1 MINKFVK
8 TIVMLL
14 IILSCIE
21 LATAD
26 NIPVTYISYID
37 PDLGFYKV
45 TDITTHN
52 PAQYV
57 SGTLTINQGDTVSWE
72 NDADKQFTMTV
83 VSDQKLFPDA
93 SLVAIGDN
101 FSYTF
106 NQAEVY
112 TFHIQERH
120 TARQTIIV
128 LPVSGYNT
136 PVPTATIISA
146 PVATPAPVVTP
157 ALTYNPSTT
166 AMIANNGSNNEK
178 NTSNNGTANSL
189 SFSLTGI
196 MSIIVG
202 ISSIFI
208 TYRMGR
214 DKD

>member
-1 MINKFVK
+1 MINKSIK
-8 TIVMLL
+8 TAMVLL
-14 IILSCIE
+14 IILSFIGIKFE
-21 LATAD
+21 AAD
-26 NIPVTYISYID
+26 NIPATYISYVN

-57 SGTLTINQGDTVSWE
+57 SRTLTIKQGDTVEWE
-72 NDADKQFTMTV
+72 NDADNQSTMTV

-112 TFHIQERH
+112 TFYLKERR

-128 LPVSGYNT
+128 QPVSGYNT
-136 PVPTATIISA
+136 PLPTAVVTPT
-146 PVATPAPVVTP
+146 PVATPTP
-157 ALTYNPSTT
+157 TYNPSNTT
-166 AMIANNGSNNEK
+166 IIANNGSNTEK
-178 NTSNNGTANSL
+178 ASSL
-189 SFSLTGI
+189 SISLTGI
-196 MSIIVG
+196 TSIIVG

-208 TYRMGR
+208 TYRVGKR
-214 DKD
+214 

>member
-1 MINKFVK
+1 MINKSAR
-8 TIVMLL
+8 IIMILL

-21 LATAD
+21 IKIVAAD
-26 NIPVTYISYID
+26 NIPVIYISYID
-37 PDLGFYKV
+37 PDIGFYKI

-52 PAQYV
+52 PAKYV
-57 SGTLTINQGDTVSWE
+57 SGTLTINQGDTVEWE

-83 VSDQKLFPDA
+83 VSDQKLFPDV
-93 SLVAIGDN
+93 SLVSIGDN

-112 TFHIQERH
+112 TFYIKERH

-128 LPVSGYNT
+128 LPVNGYNT
-136 PVPTATIISA
+136 PVPTAIITSA
-146 PVATPAPVVTP
+146 PVATPAP
-157 ALTYNPSTT
+157 TYNPSTT
-166 AMIANNGSNNEK
+166 ARIANNGSSNE
-178 NTSNNGTANSL
+178 TNGKTNSL

-208 TYRMGR
+208 TYRIGR
-214 DKD
+214 DKK

>member
-1 MINKFVK
+1 MINKSAK
-8 TIVMLL
+8 TFMVLL
-14 IILSCIE
+14 IILSFIGIKI
-21 LATAD
+21 ATAD
-26 NIPVTYISYID
+26 NKPVIYISYID
-37 PDLGFYKV
+37 PDLGFYKI

-52 PAQYV
+52 PAKYV
-57 SGTLTINQGDTVSWE
+57 SGTLTINQGDTVEWE

-112 TFHIQERH
+112 TFYIKERH

-136 PVPTATIISA
+136 PVPTAIITSA
-146 PVATPAPVVTP
+146 PVATPAP
-157 ALTYNPSTT
+157 TYNPSAT
-166 AMIANNGSNNEK
+166 ARIANNVSNNAS
-178 NTSNNGTANSL
+178 NTSNNGNANSL

-196 MSIIVG
+196 LSIIVG

-208 TYRMGR
+208 TYRIGR
-214 DKD
+214 DKK

>member
-1 MINKFVK
+1 MINKSAK
-8 TIVMLL
+8 TIIILL

-21 LATAD
+21 IATAD
-26 NIPVTYISYID
+26 NTHVTYISFID
-37 PDLGFYKV
+37 PDLGFYKI
-45 TDITTHN
+45 TDITTQK

-57 SGTLTINQGDTVSWE
+57 SGTLTINQGDTVRWE
-72 NDADKQFTMTV
+72 NDADIQFTITV

-106 NQAEVY
+106 NQADVY

-136 PVPTATIISA
+136 PAPTATI
-146 PVATPAPVVTP
+146 TPAPVVTP
-157 ALTYNPSTT
+157 APVMTPAPTYNPSTT
-166 AMIANNGSNNEK
+166 AMIANNGSNNG
-178 NTSNNGTANSL
+178 SNNGEANSL
-189 SFSLTGI
+189 SISLTGI

-208 TYRMGR
+208 TYRIGR
-214 DKD
+214 DKN

>member
-1 MINKFVK
+1 MINKSAR
-8 TIVMLL
+8 IIMILL

-21 LATAD
+21 IKIATAD
-26 NIPVTYISYID
+26 NTHVTYISYID
-37 PDLGFYKV
+37 PDLGFYKI
-45 TDITTHN
+45 TDITTHQ

-57 SGTLTINQGDTVSWE
+57 SGTLTINQGDTVEWE

-106 NQAEVY
+106 NQADVY

-136 PVPTATIISA
+136 PAPTATI
-146 PVATPAPVVTP
+146 TPAPVVTP
-157 ALTYNPSTT
+157 APVATSAPTYNPSTT
-166 AMIANNGSNNEK
+166 AIIADNGSNDGK
-178 NTSNNGTANSL
+178 ANSL
-189 SFSLTGI
+189 SISLTGI

-208 TYRMGR
+208 TYRIGR
-214 DKD
+214 DKN

>member
-1 MINKFVK
+1 MINKSARV
-8 TIVMLL
+8 IVILL
-14 IILSCIE
+14 IILSGTEIKI
-21 LATAD
+21 AAAD
-26 NIPVTYISYID
+26 NVSVTYISYIN

-45 TDITTHN
+45 IDITTRN

-57 SGTLTINQGDTVSWE
+57 SRVLTINQGDTIEWE
-72 NDADKQFTMTV
+72 NDADNQFTITV

-93 SLVAIGDN
+93 SLVDIGDK

-112 TFHIQERH
+112 TFYIKERH

-128 LPVSGYNT
+128 LPVNGYNT
-136 PVPTATIISA
+136 PIPTTVITST
-146 PVATPAPVVTP
+146 PVATSAP
-157 ALTYNPSTT
+157 TYNPSTT
-166 AMIANNGSNNEK
+166 VRIANNGSSNE
-178 NTSNNGTANSL
+178 TNGKTNSL

-208 TYRMGR
+208 TYRVGR
-214 DKD
+214 DKR

>member
-1 MINKFVK
+1 MINKSVK
-8 TIVMLL
+8 TILVLL

-21 LATAD
+21 IANAD
-26 NIPVTYISYID
+26 NTSVTYISYID
-37 PDLGFYKV
+37 PDLGFYKI

-57 SGTLTINQGDTVSWE
+57 SGTLTINQGDTVRWE
-72 NDADKQFTMTV
+72 NDADKQFTLTV
-83 VSDQKLFPDA
+83 VSDQKLFPDT

-106 NQAEVY
+106 NQADVY
-112 TFHIQERH
+112 TFHLQERY

-136 PVPTATIISA
+136 PAPTATI
-146 PVATPAPVVTP
+146 TPAPVVTP
-157 ALTYNPSTT
+157 APTYAIPAPTYNPSTT
-166 AMIANNGSNNEK
+166 TKI
-178 NTSNNGTANSL
+178 TNNGTASPL
-189 SFSLTGI
+189 PVSLTGV

-208 TYRMGR
+208 TYRVGKR
-214 DKD
+214 

>member
-1 MINKFVK
+1 MINKSAR
-8 TIVMLL
+8 TIIILL

-128 LPVSGYNT
+128 LPVSGYNNT
-136 PVPTATIISA
+136 PVPTATITSA
-146 PVATPAPVVTP
+146 PIATPAP
-157 ALTYNPSTT
+157 TYNPSTT
-166 AMIANNGSNNEK
+166 ATIANNGSNNEK